1 MASLGWPLR
10 LSSPGSSGLFA
21 FSVEVCPLKSR
32 VVPLKANRRGRMSL
46 KKTASLF
53 FVALLVVFL
62 LHTRTGRELL
72 LPEAEEERKAR
83 RIEKLKKKTARIISR
98 NRDLVAIQLF
108 SGSCLCGYIQRSRSD
123 FLELVTEATG
133 TKTNINW
140 TLIRKISPFH
150 HTSIATFML
159 VLAASAIGAFWLSQ

>member
-1 MASLGWPLR
+1 MSCEPFIL
-10 LSSPGSSGLFA
+10 
-21 FSVEVCPLKSR
+21 ESR
-32 VVPLKANRRGRMSL
+32 VVPLKAKRRGRMSL

-53 FVALLVVFL
+53 FVAILVVFL

-98 NRDLVAIQLF
+98 SRPLVAIQLF

-133 TKTNINW
+133 TKTIIDW

-150 HTSIATFML
+150 PTSIATLML
-159 VLAASAIGAFWLSQ
+159 VLLAAAGIGSFWLSK